1 MEKEKIQMKNR
12 YELLNSELK
21 KRNLSL
27 LGGHDL
33 DDFDDVQYEAV
44 VGLIADRLKLAEK
57 FIDEMTKEDK

>member
-1 MEKEKIQMKNR
+1 MKNR

-33 DDFDDVQYEAV
+33 YDFDDVQYEAF

>member
-1 MEKEKIQMKNR
+1 MKNR

-27 LGGHDL
+27 LGSHDL
-33 DDFDDVQYEAV
+33 DDFDDVQYEAF